1 MSQPHRI
8 AIIGAGPAGFY
19 TAEALLKQA
28 KVDISI
34 DLIDALPAP
43 YGLVR
48 YGVAPDHQKI
58 KSVTKIYEKLFG
70 DKRLRYLGNVH
81 FGRDLSYEELKAHY
95 DAVVYTVGAA
105 SDRQL
110 GIAGEDLGSSLSAT
124 QFVAWYNGHPDYVNL
139 NPKLDM
145 KAVAVIGMGNV
156 AVDVCR
162 ILARHVDELAKTD
175 IADHALEAL
184 RESQVEDIYM
194 IGRRG
199 PAQTKFT
206 TKELRELA
214 EMVNADVI
222 VKAADLELDELS
234 QAEAEKDIN
243 TKNNLKVLHEI
254 VDQGVQNKPRR
265 LHIRF
270 LQSPKEILGER
281 EVEGLVLEHN
291 RLINHNG
298 ESKAV
303 GTGEF
308 ETLPV
313 GMVLRSVGYR
323 GEPLAGVPFHEKW
336 GIIPNEAGRVSTL
349 EGHIRQG
356 EYCAGWIKR
365 GPSGVIGSNKPDA
378 VETAEKLLED
388 LATLPRID
396 QKLSD
401 PQNVDKLLKLKGVEV
416 INFEDWQHLNAL
428 ELKAGEVLGRPR
440 VKFVTRS
447 EMIEAC
453 TKSPV

>member
-70 DKRLRYLGNVH
+70 DRRLRYLGNVH

-291 RLINHNG
+291 HLINHNG

-323 GEPLAGVPFHEKW
+323 GEPLTGVPFHEKW

-356 EYCAGWIKR
+356 NTVRVG
-365 GPSGVIGSNKPDA
+365 
-378 VETAEKLLED
+378 
-388 LATLPRID
+388 
-396 QKLSD
+396 LS
-401 PQNVDKLLKLKGVEV
+401 V
-416 INFEDWQHLNAL
+416 A
-428 ELKAGEVLGRPR
+428 
-440 VKFVTRS
+440 
-447 EMIEAC
+447 
-453 TKSPV
+453 